1 MVELCCFLVKS
12 CCCFMVRKR
21 ELPRKFACCF
31 LVLTSSVLFNLYMC
45 LDPKRKAKKTSACS
59 QRTQPRKLKLVS
71 FANGSDE
78 RITSDAGPE
87 ILCGGNKIM
96 AGCMFAQNA
105 AICVQDCLR
114 HSAGKGRG
122 NLVSV
127 TSCRPWP
134 VSNVAADWL

>member
-1 MVELCCFLVKS
+1 
-12 CCCFMVRKR
+12 MVRKKGITPKIR
-21 ELPRKFACCF
+21 MLFFVAFF
-31 LVLTSSVLFNLYMC
+31 LTFICAWIPNG
-45 LDPKRKAKKTSACS
+45 KQKKKTSACS
-59 QRTQPRKLKLVS
+59 QRTPPRKLKLVS

-114 HSAGKGRG
+114 HSAGKSRG

-134 VSNVAADWL
+134 VSNVAADWP

>member
-1 MVELCCFLVKS
+1 MLFS
-12 CCCFMVRKR
+12 CQ
-21 ELPRKFACCF
+21 
-31 LVLTSSVLFNLYMC
+31 VLLLFYGSKKGNYPENSHVVFCSILFNLYMC
-45 LDPKRKAKKTSACS
+45 LDPKRKAKKKTSACS
-59 QRTQPRKLKLVS
+59 QRTPPRKLKLVS

-114 HSAGKGRG
+114 HSAGKSRG

-134 VSNVAADWL
+134 VSNVAADWP

>member
-1 MVELCCFLVKS
+1 MLFS
-12 CCCFMVRKR
+12 CQVLLLFYGSKKGITPKIRM
-21 ELPRKFACCF
+21 LFF
-31 LVLTSSVLFNLYMC
+31 VLTSSVLFNLYMC

-114 HSAGKGRG
+114 HSAGKSRG